1 MGVGALFLAAN
12 VAPTEEMVLIA
23 QKMGDASVVVLSIVS
38 LACMHAFVFAVEFRG
53 KVTLPPDT
61 PFWSAFLS
69 SSSRRCNG
77 GDATYADLEVEGTL
91 RGTSGREE
99 RATATLDYLHGR
111 SSREAGLFFT
121 SDPARGTL
129 DLSPKGFR
137 RP

>member
-1 MGVGALFLAAN
+1 MVRQAL
-12 VAPTEEMVLIA
+12 VSDDRPGPVT
-23 QKMGDASVVVLSIVS
+23 SVVKAVRS
-38 LACMHAFVFAVEFRG
+38 LGAGFLVELEARN
-53 KVTLPPDT
+53 
-61 PFWSAFLS
+61 A
-69 SSSRRCNG
+69 

-121 SDPARGTL
+121 SGPARGTL